1 MFNDILQWF
10 LQTDNQILLFI
21 NGMHSPFFDTF
32 MQCYS
37 GKWIWIPMYLSIYFV
52 VLHDF
57 HWKVMLLCMLGLALT
72 ITLADQLGA
81 TLIRPWVER
90 MRPSNLDNPI
100 AGLVHIVDGYRGGR
114 FGFPSCHAANTFGLS
129 FFIHYFFRRSWLSL
143 FLFSWAVLTCYS
155 RMYLGVH
162 YLGDLLTGACIG
174 WISAWLMYHL
184 FLYLSR
190 FQSAQTHPDQLR
202 YSLLPVGTGLAT
214 IAGIAVYATM
224 KM

>member
-1 MFNDILQWF
+1 MFYDLLKWIV
-10 LQTDNQILLFI
+10 QTDDRILLFI
-21 NGMHSPFFDTF
+21 NGMHTPYFDTF

-52 VLHDF
+52 VLRNF
-57 HWKVMLLCMLGLALT
+57 HWKTMLLCMIGLGLT
-72 ITLADQLGA
+72 ITFADQVGA
-81 TLIRPWVER
+81 TLIRPLVER
-90 MRPSNLDNPI
+90 LRPSNLDNPI
-100 AGLVHIVDGYRGGR
+100 SGFVHIVDGYRGGR

-162 YLGDLLTGACIG
+162 YLGDLLVGTFIG
-174 WISAWLMYHL
+174 WIGAWLMYRL

-190 FQSAQTHPDQLR
+190 FQGSFTHPDTLH
-202 YSLLPVGTGLAT
+202 YNLFPVCIGLST
-214 IAGIAVYATM
+214 IAGIAVYAAFA
-224 KM
+224 

>member
-1 MFNDILQWF
+1 MFYDLLKWIV
-10 LQTDNQILLFI
+10 QTDDRILLFI
-21 NGMHSPFFDTF
+21 NGMHTPYFDTF

-52 VLHDF
+52 VLRNF
-57 HWKVMLLCMLGLALT
+57 HWKTMLLCMIGLGLT
-72 ITLADQLGA
+72 ITFADQVGA
-81 TLIRPWVER
+81 TLIRPLVER
-90 MRPSNLDNPI
+90 LRPSNLDNPI
-100 AGLVHIVDGYRGGR
+100 SGFVHIVDGYRGGR

-162 YLGDLLTGACIG
+162 YLGDLLVGTFIG
-174 WISAWLMYHL
+174 WIGAWLMYRL

-190 FQSAQTHPDQLR
+190 FQGSFTHPDILR
-202 YSLLPVGTGLAT
+202 YSLFPVCIGLST
-214 IAGIAVYATM
+214 IAGIAVYSAFA
-224 KM
+224 